1 MILGCRRLAVSRTSR
16 ANRSRLRAPVLWGS
30 SSLTAVGR
38 RKPFLVTAF
47 ISGGSLLF
55 FVPLVGN
62 FVVLIVII
70 VIIGCGTGVLTEY
83 LKTKRKT
90 AAFEVDESLTEE
102 LERLRA
108 RVEVL
113 EAIVTDEKYNLR
125 KEIDGLEQRA

>member
-1 MILGCRRLAVSRTSR
+1 MDVFT
-16 ANRSRLRAPVLWGS
+16 
-30 SSLTAVGR
+30 
-38 RKPFLVTAF
+38 
-47 ISGGSLLF
+47 
-55 FVPLVGN
+55 FV
-62 FVVLIVII
+62 VII
-70 VIIGCGTGVLTEY
+70 VTIGCGAGVLTEY

-125 KEIDGLEQRA
+125 KEIDSLEQRA